1 MSADSPMFDEPVV
14 DPRSMKDRELL
25 IRMDGRLGTAIA
37 TLSQS
42 NSGLVATQHDH
53 ETRLRSVEKKL
64 WLLAGAA
71 AVVGGTGGSLISK
84 FFTP

>member
-1 MSADSPMFDEPVV
+1 MSSGGSFADDPVV
-14 DPRSMKDRELL
+14 DPRTMTDRELL

-42 NSGLVATQHDH
+42 NSGVVSTQLDH
-53 ETRLRSVEKKL
+53 ETRLRAVEKKL

-71 AVVGGTGGSLISK
+71 AVVGSVGGNLFK
-84 FFTP
+84 VLNP